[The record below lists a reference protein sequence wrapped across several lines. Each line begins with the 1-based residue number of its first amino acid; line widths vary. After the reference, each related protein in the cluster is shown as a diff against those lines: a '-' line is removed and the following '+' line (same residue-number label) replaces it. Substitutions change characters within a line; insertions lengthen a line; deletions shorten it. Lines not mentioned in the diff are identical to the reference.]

1 MGAGIG
7 VGQFQ
12 IGNDRD
18 ILLHRFERTEN
29 GGKLV
34 QLLATWRRPS
44 SDVTTHWHENI
55 TQSAHGFGRRF
66 FEGGCRGNHR
76 VEKRQREGGSDAFEK
91 SSTRESF
98 LCNNHNASRILNG
111 MLFTIPRIIDEIR

>member
-34 QLLATWRRPS
+34 QLLATWRRPP
-44 SDVTTHWHENI
+44 SDVTTHRHENI
-55 TQSAHGFGRRF
+55 TQPAHGFGGRF
-66 FEGGCRGNHR
+66 LEGGCRGNHR
-76 VEKRQREGGSDAFEK
+76 VEKRQ
-91 SSTRESF
+91 
-98 LCNNHNASRILNG
+98 
-111 MLFTIPRIIDEIR
+111 